1 MVSGRYIRRVDNTGY
16 GNTRSETEKNM
27 FLPYLQTF
35 NRSLITT
42 RQTPKLPSMMLKAFG
57 LYCAALPPAS
67 PVTEWRIPPQNM
79 QASSISYVFSSH
91 TLSPV
96 EVLLFIQRSPPPGR
110 FPGFHQTEMP
120 FRLYSESLLRPPL
133 LAAFTILHGS
143 DDLPAS
149 SCVSNHIIRIF
160 LSVYY
165 VPCTMVGT
173 WNTMIFKKKKRR
185 RAWFLLMELV
195 VWHSTN

>member
-42 RQTPKLPSMMLKAFG
+42 RQNPKLPSMMLKAFG

-96 EVLLFIQRSPPPGR
+96 EVLLFKDHLLQDGFQDFIRLRCPSGCTLKVFWDPLYWQPLPYCTDLMTCLLPPVSP
-110 FPGFHQTEMP
+110 
-120 FRLYSESLLRPPL
+120 
-133 LAAFTILHGS
+133 
-143 DDLPAS
+143 
-149 SCVSNHIIRIF
+149 II
-160 LSVYY
+160 
-165 VPCTMVGT
+165 
-173 WNTMIFKKKKRR
+173 
-185 RAWFLLMELV
+185 
-195 VWHSTN
+195 